1 MAGLAG
7 PAASIQDLQIP
18 YLLSGGLWEFALG
31 EGWKFGKDQAQER
44 ESLSGFLG
52 GSPCL
57 VVGGHLVKK
66 SPPH

>member
-31 EGWKFGKDQAQER
+31 EGWKFGKDQAQEGR
-44 ESLSGFLG
+44 AFQGFWE
-52 GSPCL
+52 
-57 VVGGHLVKK
+57 GHPALWWGDIL
-66 SPPH
+66 